1 MRPDCATLPAGLLA
15 RPLLR
20 GGYLQPM
27 NSLGTASALVIST
40 ATRRKSELALVALLI
55 GELLYLTVTLDT
67 QPLDRIGSA
76 WTVFLGW
83 APQYLRLA
91 VAICVV
97 TLLVGGRRLMAAIAT
112 PLRTTPP
119 AARVRLLLLHFAA
132 LGAFAA
138 LSAGL
143 FAAGPSV
150 AAQPARWAGA
160 WCFLGVLTIAL
171 WALAVFPWSHWRR
184 VMRDQSRVLAQG
196 ITVGTAVWAS
206 GFLTEALWTDLA
218 RYTFAVVSWMLRGIY
233 SDVVSVPEKMVLGT
247 SAFRVNIAPS
257 CSGYEGVGLIVAF
270 LGLYLYLQRKDL
282 RFPAALVLL
291 PIGAIA
297 IWTLNAVRI
306 VALVVIGTTGWREVA
321 LGGFH
326 SQAGWLVFNAV
337 GLAFVAVIDR
347 GGYYRHEARRLPPAR
362 GGAVT
367 DSTTAFLGPFVA
379 ILAASM
385 LTGAF
390 SAGLDWLYPVRVVAA
405 VIVMVGCWQ
414 AYSKL
419 NWSCSF
425 TAVAIGAAT
434 FAVWMLMLPADLSDK
449 DGWPAALQAAAP
461 TWSALWLGVR
471 VIGYVL
477 VAPIAEELAF
487 RGYAMRRFIREDID
501 SVPVGTFSWP
511 SFVLS
516 SLVFGL
522 FHGRLWLPGTLAGMA
537 FAGALYRRRSFGDAV
552 LAHATTNGLIACYV
566 FATGHWSVWS

>member
-1 MRPDCATLPAGLLA
+1 M
-15 RPLLR
+15 
-20 GGYLQPM
+20 
-27 NSLGTASALVIST
+27 
-40 ATRRKSELALVALLI
+40 ALLI
-55 GELLYLTVTLDT
+55 GEILYLTISLDT

-76 WTVFLGW
+76 WTMLLGW

-91 VAICVV
+91 VAISVV
-97 TLLVGGRRLMAAIAT
+97 SLLIGGRQFIAALAT

-119 AARVRLLLLHFAA
+119 AARLRLLLLHLSA
-132 LGAFAA
+132 LAAFAFVSDV
-138 LSAGL
+138 LFTAGS
-143 FAAGPSV
+143 SV
-150 AAQPARWAGA
+150 AAQPALWAGA
-160 WCFLGVLTIAL
+160 WCLFGVLTITPWAFAL
-171 WALAVFPWSHWRR
+171 FPCSHWRS
-184 VMRDQSRVLAQG
+184 VMRDQPRVIALGTAG
-196 ITVGTAVWAS
+196 GTAVWAS

-218 RYTFAVVSWMLRGIY
+218 RYTFAVVTWMLSAIY
-233 SDVVSVPEKMVLGT
+233 SDVVSVPEQLIVGT
-247 SAFRVNIAPS
+247 TGFKVNIAPS

-291 PIGAIA
+291 PIGAVA

-306 VALVVIGTTGWREVA
+306 VALIVIGSTGWREVA

-337 GLAFVAVIDR
+337 GLAFVVAIDR
-347 GGYYRHEARRLPPAR
+347 GGFYRHEARRLPAAR
-362 GGAVT
+362 VDGPP

-379 ILAASM
+379 LLACSM

-419 NWSCSF
+419 NWSCSIVAF
-425 TAVAIGAAT
+425 AIGATT
-434 FAVWMLMLPADLSDK
+434 FVVWMLMLPADLTDK
-449 DGWPAALQAAAP
+449 DGWPAALQAAPPA
-461 TWSALWLGVR
+461 WSALWLGVR
-471 VIGYVL
+471 VLGYVL
-477 VAPIAEELAF
+477 VAPLAEELAF
-487 RGYAMRRFIREDID
+487 RGYAMRRLIREDID

-511 SFVLS
+511 SFLLS

-537 FAGALYRRRSFGDAV
+537 FAGAMYRRRSFGDAV